1 MYLAG
6 TGWRWCLAT
15 PRRLSHDPG
24 AWLVNEA
31 SVIGLLEATVSFGAL
46 LYLAA
51 LGEMITEKAGILN
64 LGVEGMMAMG
74 AVTGFVVA
82 LHTGNPW
89 VALAGAVAAGAAVA
103 LLHGLF
109 TVVMGADQVVSGLSL
124 TILGIGLAAYL
135 GKGSVGRPSGAE
147 LSSVDWGP
155 LSDVPWLGPVLF
167 QQSPFVY
174 LAVVAG
180 VVAWFV
186 LGRTRLGLA
195 LRAAGESAST
205 ADAAGHSVAGLRLG
219 AVATGGA
226 LAGTSGAYLT
236 LSLTPQWAEGIVAGR
251 GWIAVALVIFGA
263 WRPGRV
269 ALGALLFGL
278 TLALKTRLQTFGVDF
293 SPLLLSMLPYLLT
306 VGVLVAISIRARN
319 RPSPAPAALGIAYRR
334 EER

>member
-1 MYLAG
+1 M
-6 TGWRWCLAT
+6 T
-15 PRRLSHDPG
+15 
-24 AWLVNEA
+24 EA
-31 SVIGLLEATVSFGAL
+31 SLIGLLEATVSFGAL

-64 LGVEGMMAMG
+64 LGVEGMMAIG

-82 LHTGNPW
+82 LQTGNPW
-89 VALAGAVAAGAAVA
+89 VALVAAIAAGALIG

-109 TVVMGADQVVSGLSL
+109 TVVLGAEQVVSGLSL
-124 TILGIGLAAYL
+124 AILGIGLAAYM
-135 GKGSVGRPSGAE
+135 GRGSVGQPAGAE
-147 LSSVDWGP
+147 LVPVDWGP
-155 LSDVPWLGPVLF
+155 LSDIPWAGPVLF
-167 QQSPFVY
+167 QQSPLVY
-174 LAVVAG
+174 MAVLAGIA
-180 VVAWFV
+180 AWFV

-195 LRAAGESAST
+195 VRAAGESAPT

-226 LAGTSGAYLT
+226 LAGASGAYLT
-236 LSLTPQWAEGIVAGR
+236 LSITPQWAEGVVAGR

-293 SPLLLSMLPYLLT
+293 SPILLSMLPYLLT
-306 VGVLVAISIRARN
+306 VGVLVAISIRSRN

>member
-1 MYLAG
+1 M
-6 TGWRWCLAT
+6 T
-15 PRRLSHDPG
+15 
-24 AWLVNEA
+24 EA
-31 SVIGLLEATVSFGAL
+31 SLIGLLEATVSFGAL

-64 LGVEGMMAMG
+64 LGVEGMMAIG

-82 LHTGNPW
+82 LQTGNPW
-89 VALAGAVAAGAAVA
+89 VALVAAIAAGALIG

-109 TVVMGADQVVSGLSL
+109 TVVLGAEQVVSGLSL
-124 TILGIGLAAYL
+124 TILGIGLAAYM
-135 GKGSVGRPSGAE
+135 GRGSVGQPAGAE
-147 LSSVDWGP
+147 LVPVDWGP
-155 LSDVPWLGPVLF
+155 LSDIPWAGPVLF
-167 QQSPFVY
+167 QQSPLVY
-174 LAVVAG
+174 MAVLAGIA
-180 VVAWFV
+180 AWFV

-195 LRAAGESAST
+195 VRAAGESAPA

-226 LAGTSGAYLT
+226 LAGASGAYLT
-236 LSLTPQWAEGIVAGR
+236 LSITPQWTEGVVAGR

-293 SPLLLSMLPYLLT
+293 SPILLSMLPYLLT
-306 VGVLVAISIRARN
+306 VGVLVAISIRSRN

>member
-1 MYLAG
+1 M
-6 TGWRWCLAT
+6 T
-15 PRRLSHDPG
+15 
-24 AWLVNEA
+24 EA
-31 SVIGLLEATVSFGAL
+31 SLIGLLEATVSFGAL

-51 LGEMITEKAGILN
+51 LGEMISEKAGILN
-64 LGVEGMMAMG
+64 LGVEGMMAIG

-82 LHTGNPW
+82 LQTGNPW
-89 VALAGAVAAGAAVA
+89 VALVAAIAAGALIG

-109 TVVMGADQVVSGLSL
+109 TVVLGAEQVVSGLSL
-124 TILGIGLAAYL
+124 TVLGIGLAAYI
-135 GKGSVGRPSGAE
+135 GKGSVGQPAGAE
-147 LSSVDWGP
+147 LVPVDWGP
-155 LSDVPWLGPVLF
+155 LSDIPWAGPVLF
-167 QQSPFVY
+167 QQSPLVY
-174 LAVVAG
+174 MAVLAGLTAS
-180 VVAWFV
+180 FV

-195 LRAAGESAST
+195 VRAAGESAPT
-205 ADAAGHSVAGLRLG
+205 ADAAGHSVAGLRLA

-226 LAGTSGAYLT
+226 LAGASGAYLT
-236 LSLTPQWAEGIVAGR
+236 LSITPQWAEGVVAGR

-293 SPLLLSMLPYLLT
+293 SPILLSMLPYLLT
-306 VGVLVAISIRARN
+306 VGVLVAISIRSRN

>member
-1 MYLAG
+1 M
-6 TGWRWCLAT
+6 T
-15 PRRLSHDPG
+15 
-24 AWLVNEA
+24 EA
-31 SVIGLLEATVSFGAL
+31 SLIGLLEATVSFGAL

-64 LGVEGMMAMG
+64 LGVEGMMAIG

-82 LHTGNPW
+82 LQTGNPW
-89 VALAGAVAAGAAVA
+89 VALVAAIAAGALIG

-109 TVVMGADQVVSGLSL
+109 TVVLGAEQVVSGLSL
-124 TILGIGLAAYL
+124 TILGIGLAAYI
-135 GKGSVGRPSGAE
+135 GKGSVGQPAGAE
-147 LSSVDWGP
+147 LVPVDWGP
-155 LSDVPWLGPVLF
+155 LSDIPWAGPVLF
-167 QQSPFVY
+167 QQSPLVY
-174 LAVVAG
+174 MAVLAGLA
-180 VVAWFV
+180 AWFV

-195 LRAAGESAST
+195 VRAAGESAPT

-226 LAGTSGAYLT
+226 LAGASGAYLT
-236 LSLTPQWAEGIVAGR
+236 LSITPQWAEGVVAGR

-293 SPLLLSMLPYLLT
+293 SPILLSMLPYLLT

>member
-1 MYLAG
+1 V
-6 TGWRWCLAT
+6 T
-15 PRRLSHDPG
+15 
-24 AWLVNEA
+24 EA
-31 SVIGLLEATVSFGAL
+31 SLIGLLEATVSFGAL

-51 LGEMITEKAGILN
+51 LGEMISEKAGILN
-64 LGVEGMMAMG
+64 LGVEGMMAIG

-82 LHTGNPW
+82 LQTGNPW
-89 VALAGAVAAGAAVA
+89 VALVAAIAAGALIG

-109 TVVMGADQVVSGLSL
+109 TVVLGAEQVVSGLSL
-124 TILGIGLAAYL
+124 TILGIGLAAYI
-135 GKGSVGRPSGAE
+135 GKGSVGQPAGAE
-147 LSSVDWGP
+147 LVPVDWGP
-155 LSDVPWLGPVLF
+155 LSDIPWVGPVLF
-167 QQSPFVY
+167 QQSPLVY
-174 LAVVAG
+174 MAVLAGLA
-180 VVAWFV
+180 ASFV

-195 LRAAGESAST
+195 VRAAGESAPT
-205 ADAAGHSVAGLRLG
+205 ADAAGHSVAGLRLA

-226 LAGTSGAYLT
+226 LAGASGAYLT
-236 LSLTPQWAEGIVAGR
+236 LSITPQWTEGVVAGR

-293 SPLLLSMLPYLLT
+293 SPILLSMLPYLLT
-306 VGVLVAISIRARN
+306 VGVLVAISIRSRN

>member
-1 MYLAG
+1 
-6 TGWRWCLAT
+6 
-15 PRRLSHDPG
+15 
-24 AWLVNEA
+24 VNEA
-31 SVIGLLEATVSFGAL
+31 SLIGLLEATVSFGAL

-64 LGVEGMMAMG
+64 LGVEGMMAIG

-82 LHTGNPW
+82 LQTGNPW
-89 VALAGAVAAGAAVA
+89 VALVAAIGAGALAG

-109 TVVMGADQVVSGLSL
+109 TVVLGAEQVVSGLSL
-124 TILGIGLAAYL
+124 TILGIGLAAYI
-135 GKGSVGRPSGAE
+135 GKGFVGRPAGAE
-147 LSSVDWGP
+147 LVPVDWGP
-155 LSDVPWLGPVLF
+155 LTDIPWAGPVLF
-167 QQSPFVY
+167 QQSPLVY
-174 LAVVAG
+174 MAVLAGLA
-180 VVAWFV
+180 AWFV

-195 LRAAGESAST
+195 VRAAGESAPT
-205 ADAAGHSVAGLRLG
+205 TDAAGHSVVGLRLG

-226 LAGTSGAYLT
+226 LAGASGAYLT
-236 LSLTPQWAEGIVAGR
+236 LSITPQWTEGVIAGR

-293 SPLLLSMLPYLLT
+293 SPILLSMLPYLLT

>member
-1 MYLAG
+1 M
-6 TGWRWCLAT
+6 T
-15 PRRLSHDPG
+15 
-24 AWLVNEA
+24 EA
-31 SVIGLLEATVSFGAL
+31 SFIGLLEATVSFGAL

-64 LGVEGMMAMG
+64 LGVEGMMAIG

-82 LHTGNPW
+82 LQTGNPW
-89 VALAGAVAAGAAVA
+89 VALVAAIAAGALIG

-109 TVVMGADQVVSGLSL
+109 TVVLGAEQVVSGLSL
-124 TILGIGLAAYL
+124 TILGIGLAAYI
-135 GKGSVGRPSGAE
+135 GKGSVGQPAGAE
-147 LSSVDWGP
+147 LVPVDWGS
-155 LSDVPWLGPVLF
+155 LSDIPWAGPVLF
-167 QQSPFVY
+167 QQSPLVY
-174 LAVVAG
+174 MAVLAGIA
-180 VVAWFV
+180 AWFV

-195 LRAAGESAST
+195 VRAAGESAPT
-205 ADAAGHSVAGLRLG
+205 ADAAGHSVVGLRLG

-226 LAGTSGAYLT
+226 LAGASGAYLT
-236 LSLTPQWAEGIVAGR
+236 LSITPQWAEGVVAGR

-293 SPLLLSMLPYLLT
+293 SPILLSMLPYLLT
-306 VGVLVAISIRARN
+306 VGVLVAISIRSRN

>member
-1 MYLAG
+1 M
-6 TGWRWCLAT
+6 T
-15 PRRLSHDPG
+15 
-24 AWLVNEA
+24 EA
-31 SVIGLLEATVSFGAL
+31 SLIGLLEATVSFGAL

-51 LGEMITEKAGILN
+51 LGEMISEKAGILN
-64 LGVEGMMAMG
+64 LGVEGMMAIG

-82 LHTGNPW
+82 LQTGNPW
-89 VALAGAVAAGAAVA
+89 VALVAAIAAGALIG

-109 TVVMGADQVVSGLSL
+109 TVVLGAEQVVSGLSL
-124 TILGIGLAAYL
+124 TILGIGLAAYI
-135 GKGSVGRPSGAE
+135 GKGSVGQPAGAE
-147 LSSVDWGP
+147 LVPVYWGP
-155 LSDVPWLGPVLF
+155 LSDIPWAGPVLF
-167 QQSPFVY
+167 QQSPLVY
-174 LAVVAG
+174 MAVLAGLA
-180 VVAWFV
+180 ASFV

-195 LRAAGESAST
+195 VRAAGESAPT
-205 ADAAGHSVAGLRLG
+205 ADAAGHSVAGLRLA

-226 LAGTSGAYLT
+226 LAGASGAYLT
-236 LSLTPQWAEGIVAGR
+236 LSITPQWTEGVVAGR

-293 SPLLLSMLPYLLT
+293 SPILLSMLPYLLT
-306 VGVLVAISIRARN
+306 VGVLVAISIRSRN

>member
-1 MYLAG
+1 V
-6 TGWRWCLAT
+6 T
-15 PRRLSHDPG
+15 
-24 AWLVNEA
+24 EA
-31 SVIGLLEATVSFGAL
+31 SLIGLLEATVSFGAL

-64 LGVEGMMAMG
+64 LGVEGMMAIG

-82 LHTGNPW
+82 LQTGNPW
-89 VALAGAVAAGAAVA
+89 VALVAAIAAGALIG

-109 TVVMGADQVVSGLSL
+109 TVVLGAEQVVSGLSL
-124 TILGIGLAAYL
+124 TILGIGLAAYI
-135 GKGSVGRPSGAE
+135 GKGSVGQPAGAE
-147 LSSVDWGP
+147 LVPVDWGP
-155 LSDVPWLGPVLF
+155 LSDIPWAGPVLF
-167 QQSPFVY
+167 QQSPLVY
-174 LAVVAG
+174 MAVLAGIA
-180 VVAWFV
+180 AWFV

-195 LRAAGESAST
+195 VRAAGESAPT

-226 LAGTSGAYLT
+226 LAGASGAYLT
-236 LSLTPQWAEGIVAGR
+236 LSITPQWTEGVVAGR

-293 SPLLLSMLPYLLT
+293 SPILLSMLPYLLT
-306 VGVLVAISIRARN
+306 VGVLVAISIRSRN
-319 RPSPAPAALGIAYRR
+319 RPSPAPAALGIVYRR

>member
-1 MYLAG
+1 M
-6 TGWRWCLAT
+6 T
-15 PRRLSHDPG
+15 
-24 AWLVNEA
+24 EA
-31 SVIGLLEATVSFGAL
+31 SLIGLLEATVSFGAL

-64 LGVEGMMAMG
+64 LGVEGMMAIG

-82 LHTGNPW
+82 LQTGNPW
-89 VALAGAVAAGAAVA
+89 VALVAAIAAGALIG

-109 TVVMGADQVVSGLSL
+109 TVVLGAEQVVSGLSL
-124 TILGIGLAAYL
+124 TILGIGLAAYI
-135 GKGSVGRPSGAE
+135 GKGSVGQPAGAE
-147 LSSVDWGP
+147 LVPVDWGP
-155 LSDVPWLGPVLF
+155 LSDIPWAGPVLF
-167 QQSPFVY
+167 QQSPLVY
-174 LAVVAG
+174 MAVLAGIA
-180 VVAWFV
+180 AWFV

-195 LRAAGESAST
+195 VRAAGESAPT

-226 LAGTSGAYLT
+226 LAGASGAYLT
-236 LSLTPQWAEGIVAGR
+236 LSITPQWAEGVVAGR

-278 TLALKTRLQTFGVDF
+278 TLALKTRLQTFGVGF
-293 SPLLLSMLPYLLT
+293 SPILLSMLPYLLT
-306 VGVLVAISIRARN
+306 VGVLVAISIRSRN

>member
-1 MYLAG
+1 M
-6 TGWRWCLAT
+6 T
-15 PRRLSHDPG
+15 
-24 AWLVNEA
+24 EA
-31 SVIGLLEATVSFGAL
+31 SLIGLLEATVSFGAL

-64 LGVEGMMAMG
+64 LGVEGMMAIG

-82 LHTGNPW
+82 LQTGNPW
-89 VALAGAVAAGAAVA
+89 VALVAAIAAGALIG

-109 TVVMGADQVVSGLSL
+109 TVVLGAEQVVSGLSL
-124 TILGIGLAAYL
+124 TILGIGLAAYI
-135 GKGSVGRPSGAE
+135 GKGSVGQPAGAE
-147 LSSVDWGP
+147 LVPVDWGP
-155 LSDVPWLGPVLF
+155 LSDIPWAGPVLF
-167 QQSPFVY
+167 QQSPLVY
-174 LAVVAG
+174 MAVLAGIA
-180 VVAWFV
+180 AWFV

-195 LRAAGESAST
+195 VRAAGESAPT
-205 ADAAGHSVAGLRLG
+205 ADAAGHSVVGLRLG

-226 LAGTSGAYLT
+226 LAGASGAYLT
-236 LSLTPQWAEGIVAGR
+236 LSITPQWAEGVVAGR

-293 SPLLLSMLPYLLT
+293 SPILLSMLPYLLT
-306 VGVLVAISIRARN
+306 VGVLVAISIRSRN

>member
-1 MYLAG
+1 
-6 TGWRWCLAT
+6 
-15 PRRLSHDPG
+15 
-24 AWLVNEA
+24 VNEA
-31 SVIGLLEATVSFGAL
+31 SLIGLLEATVSFGAL

-64 LGVEGMMAMG
+64 LGVEGMMAIG

-82 LHTGNPW
+82 LQTENPW
-89 VALAGAVAAGAAVA
+89 MALVAAIGAGALAG

-109 TVVMGADQVVSGLSL
+109 TVVLGAEQVVSGLSL
-124 TILGIGLAAYL
+124 TILGIGLAAYI
-135 GKGSVGRPSGAE
+135 GKGFVGRPAGAE
-147 LSSVDWGP
+147 LVPVDWGP
-155 LSDVPWLGPVLF
+155 LTDIPWAGPVLF
-167 QQSPFVY
+167 QQSPLVY
-174 LAVVAG
+174 MAVLAGLA
-180 VVAWFV
+180 AWFV

-195 LRAAGESAST
+195 VRAAGESAST
-205 ADAAGHSVAGLRLG
+205 ADAAGHSVVGLRLG

-226 LAGTSGAYLT
+226 LAGASGAYLT
-236 LSLTPQWAEGIVAGR
+236 LSITPQWAEGVIAGR

-293 SPLLLSMLPYLLT
+293 SPILLSMLPYLLT

>member
-1 MYLAG
+1 M
-6 TGWRWCLAT
+6 T
-15 PRRLSHDPG
+15 
-24 AWLVNEA
+24 EA
-31 SVIGLLEATVSFGAL
+31 SLIGLLEATVSFGAL

-64 LGVEGMMAMG
+64 LGVEGMMAIG

-82 LHTGNPW
+82 LQTGNPW
-89 VALAGAVAAGAAVA
+89 VALVAAIAAGALIG

-109 TVVMGADQVVSGLSL
+109 TVVLGAEQVVSGLSL
-124 TILGIGLAAYL
+124 TILGIGLAAYI
-135 GKGSVGRPSGAE
+135 GKGSVGQPAGAE
-147 LSSVDWGP
+147 LVPVDWGS
-155 LSDVPWLGPVLF
+155 LSDIPWAGPVLF
-167 QQSPFVY
+167 QQSPLVY
-174 LAVVAG
+174 MAVLAGLA
-180 VVAWFV
+180 AWFV

-195 LRAAGESAST
+195 VRAAGESAPT

-226 LAGTSGAYLT
+226 LAGASGAYLT
-236 LSLTPQWAEGIVAGR
+236 LSITPQWAEGVVAGR

-293 SPLLLSMLPYLLT
+293 SPILLSMLPYLLT
-306 VGVLVAISIRARN
+306 VGVLVAISIRSRN

>member
-1 MYLAG
+1 V
-6 TGWRWCLAT
+6 T
-15 PRRLSHDPG
+15 
-24 AWLVNEA
+24 EA
-31 SVIGLLEATVSFGAL
+31 SLIGLLEATVSFGAL

-64 LGVEGMMAMG
+64 LGVEGMMAIG

-82 LHTGNPW
+82 LQTGNPW
-89 VALAGAVAAGAAVA
+89 VALVAAIAAGALIG

-109 TVVMGADQVVSGLSL
+109 TVVLGAEQVVSGLSL
-124 TILGIGLAAYL
+124 TILGIGLAAYM
-135 GKGSVGRPSGAE
+135 GRGSVGQPAGAE
-147 LSSVDWGP
+147 LVPVDWGP
-155 LSDVPWLGPVLF
+155 LSDIPWAGPVLF
-167 QQSPFVY
+167 QQSPLVY
-174 LAVVAG
+174 MAVLAGIA
-180 VVAWFV
+180 AWFV

-195 LRAAGESAST
+195 VRAAGESAPT

-226 LAGTSGAYLT
+226 LAGASGAYLT
-236 LSLTPQWAEGIVAGR
+236 LSITPQWAEGVVAGR

-293 SPLLLSMLPYLLT
+293 SPILLSMLPYLLT
-306 VGVLVAISIRARN
+306 VGVLVAISIRSRN

>member
-1 MYLAG
+1 M
-6 TGWRWCLAT
+6 
-15 PRRLSHDPG
+15 
-24 AWLVNEA
+24 NEA
-31 SVIGLLEATVSFGAL
+31 ARIGLREATVAVGAR

-64 LGVEGMMAMG
+64 LGVEGMMAIG

-82 LHTGNPW
+82 LQTGNPW
-89 VALAGAVAAGAAVA
+89 VALVAAIGAGALAG

-109 TVVMGADQVVSGLSL
+109 TVVLGAEQVVSGLSL
-124 TILGIGLAAYL
+124 TILGIGLAAYI
-135 GKGSVGRPSGAE
+135 GKGFVGRPAGAE
-147 LSSVDWGP
+147 LVPVDWGP
-155 LSDVPWLGPVLF
+155 LTDIPWAGPVLF
-167 QQSPFVY
+167 QQSPLVY
-174 LAVVAG
+174 MAVLAGLA
-180 VVAWFV
+180 AWFV

-195 LRAAGESAST
+195 VRAAGESAPT
-205 ADAAGHSVAGLRLG
+205 ADAAGHSVVGLRLG

-226 LAGTSGAYLT
+226 LAGASGAYLT
-236 LSLTPQWAEGIVAGR
+236 LSITPQWVEGVIAGR

-293 SPLLLSMLPYLLT
+293 SPILLSMLPYLLT

>member
-1 MYLAG
+1 M
-6 TGWRWCLAT
+6 T
-15 PRRLSHDPG
+15 
-24 AWLVNEA
+24 EA
-31 SVIGLLEATVSFGAL
+31 SLIGLLEATVSFGAL

-51 LGEMITEKAGILN
+51 LGEMISEKAGILN
-64 LGVEGMMAMG
+64 LGVEGMMAIG

-82 LHTGNPW
+82 LQTGNPW
-89 VALAGAVAAGAAVA
+89 VALVAAIAAGALIG

-109 TVVMGADQVVSGLSL
+109 TVVLGAEQVVSGLSL
-124 TILGIGLAAYL
+124 TILGIGLAAYI
-135 GKGSVGRPSGAE
+135 GKGSVGQPAGAE
-147 LSSVDWGP
+147 LVPVDWGP
-155 LSDVPWLGPVLF
+155 LSDIPWAGPVLF
-167 QQSPFVY
+167 QQSPLVY
-174 LAVVAG
+174 MAVLAGLATS
-180 VVAWFV
+180 FV

-195 LRAAGESAST
+195 VRAAGESAPT
-205 ADAAGHSVAGLRLG
+205 ADAAGHSVAGLRLA

-226 LAGTSGAYLT
+226 LAGASGAYLT
-236 LSLTPQWAEGIVAGR
+236 LSITPQWAEGVVAGR

-293 SPLLLSMLPYLLT
+293 SPILLSMLPYLLT
-306 VGVLVAISIRARN
+306 VGVLVAISIRSRN

>member
-1 MYLAG
+1 
-6 TGWRWCLAT
+6 
-15 PRRLSHDPG
+15 
-24 AWLVNEA
+24 
-31 SVIGLLEATVSFGAL
+31 VSFGAL

-64 LGVEGMMAMG
+64 LGVEGMMAIG

-82 LHTGNPW
+82 LQTENPW
-89 VALAGAVAAGAAVA
+89 VALVAAICAGALAG

-109 TVVMGADQVVSGLSL
+109 TVVLGAEQVVSGLSL
-124 TILGIGLAAYL
+124 TILGIGLAAYI
-135 GKGSVGRPSGAE
+135 GKGSVGRPAGAE
-147 LSSVDWGP
+147 LVPVDWGP
-155 LSDVPWLGPVLF
+155 LTDIPWAGPVLF
-167 QQSPFVY
+167 QQSPLVY
-174 LAVVAG
+174 MAVLAGLA
-180 VVAWFV
+180 AWFV

-195 LRAAGESAST
+195 VRAAGESAPT
-205 ADAAGHSVAGLRLG
+205 ADAAGHSVVGLRLG

-226 LAGTSGAYLT
+226 LAGASGAYLT
-236 LSLTPQWAEGIVAGR
+236 LSITPQWVEGVIAGR

-293 SPLLLSMLPYLLT
+293 SPILLSMLPYLLT

>member
-1 MYLAG
+1 M
-6 TGWRWCLAT
+6 T
-15 PRRLSHDPG
+15 
-24 AWLVNEA
+24 EA
-31 SVIGLLEATVSFGAL
+31 SFIGLLEATVSFGAL

-64 LGVEGMMAMG
+64 LGVEGMMAIG

-82 LHTGNPW
+82 LQTGNPW
-89 VALAGAVAAGAAVA
+89 VALVAAIAAGALIG

-109 TVVMGADQVVSGLSL
+109 TVVLGAEQVVSGLSL
-124 TILGIGLAAYL
+124 TILGIGLAAYI
-135 GKGSVGRPSGAE
+135 GKGSVGQPAGAE
-147 LSSVDWGP
+147 LVPVDWGP
-155 LSDVPWLGPVLF
+155 LSDIPWAGPVLF
-167 QQSPFVY
+167 QQSPLVY
-174 LAVVAG
+174 MAVLAGLA
-180 VVAWFV
+180 AWFV

-195 LRAAGESAST
+195 VRAAGESAPT

-226 LAGTSGAYLT
+226 LAGASGAYLT
-236 LSLTPQWAEGIVAGR
+236 LSITPQWAEGVVAGR

-293 SPLLLSMLPYLLT
+293 SPILLSMLPYLLT
-306 VGVLVAISIRARN
+306 VGVLVAISIRSRN

>member
-1 MYLAG
+1 M
-6 TGWRWCLAT
+6 T
-15 PRRLSHDPG
+15 
-24 AWLVNEA
+24 EA
-31 SVIGLLEATVSFGAL
+31 SLIGLLEATVSFGAL

-64 LGVEGMMAMG
+64 LGVEGMMAIG

-82 LHTGNPW
+82 LQTGNPW
-89 VALAGAVAAGAAVA
+89 VALVAAIAAGALIG

-109 TVVMGADQVVSGLSL
+109 TVVLGAEQVVSGLSL
-124 TILGIGLAAYL
+124 TILGIGLAAYI
-135 GKGSVGRPSGAE
+135 GKGSVGQPAGAE
-147 LSSVDWGP
+147 LVPVDWGP
-155 LSDVPWLGPVLF
+155 LSDIPWAGPVLF
-167 QQSPFVY
+167 QQSPLVY
-174 LAVVAG
+174 MAVLAGIA
-180 VVAWFV
+180 AWFV

-195 LRAAGESAST
+195 VRAAGESAPT

-226 LAGTSGAYLT
+226 LAGASGAYLT
-236 LSLTPQWAEGIVAGR
+236 LSITPQWTEGVVAGR

-293 SPLLLSMLPYLLT
+293 SPILLSMLPYLLT
-306 VGVLVAISIRARN
+306 VGVLVAISIRSRN

>member
-1 MYLAG
+1 
-6 TGWRWCLAT
+6 
-15 PRRLSHDPG
+15 
-24 AWLVNEA
+24 VNEA
-31 SVIGLLEATVSFGAL
+31 SLIGLLEATVSFGAL

-64 LGVEGMMAMG
+64 LGVEGMMAIG

-82 LHTGNPW
+82 LQTGNPW
-89 VALAGAVAAGAAVA
+89 VALVAAIGAGALAG

-109 TVVMGADQVVSGLSL
+109 TVVLGAEQVVSGLSL
-124 TILGIGLAAYL
+124 TILGIGLAAYI
-135 GKGSVGRPSGAE
+135 GKGFVGRPAGAE
-147 LSSVDWGP
+147 LVPVDWGP
-155 LSDVPWLGPVLF
+155 LTDIPWAGPVLF
-167 QQSPFVY
+167 QQSPLVY
-174 LAVVAG
+174 MAVLAGLA
-180 VVAWFV
+180 AWFV

-195 LRAAGESAST
+195 VRAAGESAPT
-205 ADAAGHSVAGLRLG
+205 TDAAGHSVVGLRLG

-226 LAGTSGAYLT
+226 LAGASGAYLT
-236 LSLTPQWAEGIVAGR
+236 LSITPQWAEGVVAGR

-293 SPLLLSMLPYLLT
+293 SPILLSMLPYLLT

>member
-1 MYLAG
+1 M
-6 TGWRWCLAT
+6 
-15 PRRLSHDPG
+15 
-24 AWLVNEA
+24 
-31 SVIGLLEATVSFGAL
+31 IGLLEATVSFGAL

-51 LGEMITEKAGILN
+51 LGEMITEKVGILN
-64 LGVEGMMAMG
+64 LGVEGMMAIG

-82 LHTGNPW
+82 LQTGNPW
-89 VALAGAVAAGAAVA
+89 VALVAAIGAGALAG

-109 TVVMGADQVVSGLSL
+109 TVVLGAEQVVSGLSL
-124 TILGIGLAAYL
+124 TILGIGLAAYI
-135 GKGSVGRPSGAE
+135 GKGFVGRPAGAE
-147 LSSVDWGP
+147 LVPVDWGP
-155 LSDVPWLGPVLF
+155 LTDIPWAGPVLF
-167 QQSPFVY
+167 QQSPLVY
-174 LAVVAG
+174 MAVLAGLA
-180 VVAWFV
+180 AWFV

-195 LRAAGESAST
+195 VRAAGESAPT
-205 ADAAGHSVAGLRLG
+205 ADAAGHSVVGLRLG

-226 LAGTSGAYLT
+226 LAGASGAYLT
-236 LSLTPQWAEGIVAGR
+236 LSITPQWVEGVIAGR

-293 SPLLLSMLPYLLT
+293 SPILLSMLPYLLT

>member
-1 MYLAG
+1 M
-6 TGWRWCLAT
+6 T
-15 PRRLSHDPG
+15 
-24 AWLVNEA
+24 EA
-31 SVIGLLEATVSFGAL
+31 SFIGLLEATVSFGAL

-64 LGVEGMMAMG
+64 LGVEGMMAIG

-82 LHTGNPW
+82 LQTGNPW
-89 VALAGAVAAGAAVA
+89 VALVAAIAAGALIG

-109 TVVMGADQVVSGLSL
+109 TVVLGAEQVVSGLSL
-124 TILGIGLAAYL
+124 TILGIGLAAYI
-135 GKGSVGRPSGAE
+135 GKGSVGQPAGAE
-147 LSSVDWGP
+147 LVPVDWGP
-155 LSDVPWLGPVLF
+155 LSDIPWAGPVLF
-167 QQSPFVY
+167 QQSPLVY
-174 LAVVAG
+174 MAVLAGIA
-180 VVAWFV
+180 AWFV
-186 LGRTRLGLA
+186 LGWTRLGLA
-195 LRAAGESAST
+195 VRAAGESAPT

-226 LAGTSGAYLT
+226 LAGASGAYLT
-236 LSLTPQWAEGIVAGR
+236 LSITPQWAEGVVAGR

-293 SPLLLSMLPYLLT
+293 SPILLSMLPYLLT
-306 VGVLVAISIRARN
+306 VGVLVAISIRSRN

>member
-1 MYLAG
+1 M
-6 TGWRWCLAT
+6 T
-15 PRRLSHDPG
+15 
-24 AWLVNEA
+24 EA
-31 SVIGLLEATVSFGAL
+31 SLIGLLEATVSFGAL

-64 LGVEGMMAMG
+64 LGVEGMMAIG

-82 LHTGNPW
+82 LQTGNPW
-89 VALAGAVAAGAAVA
+89 IALVAAIAAGALLG

-109 TVVMGADQVVSGLSL
+109 TVVLGAEQVVSGLSL
-124 TILGIGLAAYL
+124 AILGVGLAAYV
-135 GKGSVGRPSGAE
+135 GKGSVGQPAGAE
-147 LSSVDWGP
+147 LVPVDWGP
-155 LSDVPWLGPVLF
+155 LSDIPWAGPVLF
-167 QQSPFVY
+167 QQSPLVY
-174 LAVVAG
+174 MAVLAGLAT
-180 VVAWFV
+180 WFV

-195 LRAAGESAST
+195 VRAAGESAPT
-205 ADAAGHSVAGLRLG
+205 ADVAGHSVAGLRLG

-226 LAGTSGAYLT
+226 LAGASGAYLT
-236 LSLTPQWAEGIVAGR
+236 LSITPQWAEGVVAGR

-293 SPLLLSMLPYLLT
+293 SPILLSMLPYLLT
-306 VGVLVAISIRARN
+306 VGVLVAISIRSRN

>member
-1 MYLAG
+1 M
-6 TGWRWCLAT
+6 T
-15 PRRLSHDPG
+15 
-24 AWLVNEA
+24 EA
-31 SVIGLLEATVSFGAL
+31 SLIGLLEATVSFGAL

-64 LGVEGMMAMG
+64 LGVEGMMAIG

-82 LHTGNPW
+82 LQTGNPW
-89 VALAGAVAAGAAVA
+89 VALVAAIAAGALIG

-109 TVVMGADQVVSGLSL
+109 TVVLGAEQVVSGLSL
-124 TILGIGLAAYL
+124 TILGIGLAAYI
-135 GKGSVGRPSGAE
+135 GAGSVGQPAGAE
-147 LSSVDWGP
+147 LVPVDWGP
-155 LSDVPWLGPVLF
+155 LSDIPWAGPVLF
-167 QQSPFVY
+167 QQSPLVY
-174 LAVVAG
+174 MAVLAGLA
-180 VVAWFV
+180 AWFV

-195 LRAAGESAST
+195 VRAAGESAPT

-226 LAGTSGAYLT
+226 LAGASGAYLT
-236 LSLTPQWAEGIVAGR
+236 LSITPQWAEGVVAGR

-278 TLALKTRLQTFGVDF
+278 TLALKTRLQTFGVGF
-293 SPLLLSMLPYLLT
+293 SPILLSMLPYLLT
-306 VGVLVAISIRARN
+306 VGVLVAISIRSRN

>member
-1 MYLAG
+1 M
-6 TGWRWCLAT
+6 T
-15 PRRLSHDPG
+15 
-24 AWLVNEA
+24 EA
-31 SVIGLLEATVSFGAL
+31 SFIGLLEATVSFGAL

-64 LGVEGMMAMG
+64 LGVEGMMAIG

-82 LHTGNPW
+82 LQTGNPW
-89 VALAGAVAAGAAVA
+89 VALVAAIAAGALIG

-109 TVVMGADQVVSGLSL
+109 TVVLGAEQVVSGLSL
-124 TILGIGLAAYL
+124 TILGIGLAAYI
-135 GKGSVGRPSGAE
+135 GKGSVGQPAGAE
-147 LSSVDWGP
+147 LVPVDWGS
-155 LSDVPWLGPVLF
+155 LSDIPWAGPVLF
-167 QQSPFVY
+167 QQSPLVY
-174 LAVVAG
+174 MAVLAGLA
-180 VVAWFV
+180 AWFV

-195 LRAAGESAST
+195 VRAAGESAPT

-226 LAGTSGAYLT
+226 LAGASGAYLT
-236 LSLTPQWAEGIVAGR
+236 LSITPQWAEGVVAGR

-278 TLALKTRLQTFGVDF
+278 TLALKTRLQTFGVGF
-293 SPLLLSMLPYLLT
+293 SPILLSMLPYLLT
-306 VGVLVAISIRARN
+306 VGVLVAISIRSRN

>member
-1 MYLAG
+1 V
-6 TGWRWCLAT
+6 T
-15 PRRLSHDPG
+15 
-24 AWLVNEA
+24 EA
-31 SVIGLLEATVSFGAL
+31 SFIGLLEATVSFGAL

-64 LGVEGMMAMG
+64 LGVEGMMAIG

-82 LHTGNPW
+82 LQTGNPW
-89 VALAGAVAAGAAVA
+89 VALVAAIAAGALIG

-109 TVVMGADQVVSGLSL
+109 TVVLGAEQVVSGLSL
-124 TILGIGLAAYL
+124 TILGIGLAAYI
-135 GKGSVGRPSGAE
+135 GKGSVGQPAGAE
-147 LSSVDWGP
+147 LVPVDWGP
-155 LSDVPWLGPVLF
+155 LSDIPWVGPVLF
-167 QQSPFVY
+167 QQSPLVY
-174 LAVVAG
+174 MAVLAGLA
-180 VVAWFV
+180 AWFV

-195 LRAAGESAST
+195 VRAAGESAPT

-226 LAGTSGAYLT
+226 LAGASGAYLT
-236 LSLTPQWAEGIVAGR
+236 LSITPQWAEGVVAGR

-293 SPLLLSMLPYLLT
+293 SPILLSMLPYLLT
-306 VGVLVAISIRARN
+306 VGVLVAISIRSRN

>member
-1 MYLAG
+1 M
-6 TGWRWCLAT
+6 
-15 PRRLSHDPG
+15 
-24 AWLVNEA
+24 NEA
-31 SVIGLLEATVSFGAL
+31 SLIGLLEATGAFGAL

-64 LGVEGMMAMG
+64 LGVEGMMAIG

-82 LHTGNPW
+82 LQTENPW
-89 VALAGAVAAGAAVA
+89 VALVAAICAGALAG

-109 TVVMGADQVVSGLSL
+109 TVVLGAEQVVSGLSL
-124 TILGIGLAAYL
+124 TILGIGLAAYI
-135 GKGSVGRPSGAE
+135 GKGSVGRPAGAE
-147 LSSVDWGP
+147 LVPVDWGP
-155 LSDVPWLGPVLF
+155 LTDIPWAGPVLF
-167 QQSPFVY
+167 QQSPLVY
-174 LAVVAG
+174 MAVLAGLA
-180 VVAWFV
+180 AWFV

-195 LRAAGESAST
+195 VRAAGESAST
-205 ADAAGHSVAGLRLG
+205 ADAAGHSVVGLRLG

-226 LAGTSGAYLT
+226 LAGASGAYLT
-236 LSLTPQWAEGIVAGR
+236 LSITPQWVEGVIAGR

-293 SPLLLSMLPYLLT
+293 SPILLSMLPYLLT

>member
-1 MYLAG
+1 M
-6 TGWRWCLAT
+6 
-15 PRRLSHDPG
+15 
-24 AWLVNEA
+24 NEA
-31 SVIGLLEATVSFGAL
+31 SLIGLLEATVSFGAL

-64 LGVEGMMAMG
+64 LGVEGMMAIG

-82 LHTGNPW
+82 LQTENPW
-89 VALAGAVAAGAAVA
+89 VALVAAIGAGALAG

-109 TVVMGADQVVSGLSL
+109 TVVLGAEQVVSGLSL
-124 TILGIGLAAYL
+124 TILGIGLAAYI
-135 GKGSVGRPSGAE
+135 GKGFVGRPAGAE
-147 LSSVDWGP
+147 LVPVDWGP
-155 LSDVPWLGPVLF
+155 LTDIPWAGPVLF
-167 QQSPFVY
+167 QQSPLVY
-174 LAVVAG
+174 MAVLAGLA
-180 VVAWFV
+180 AWFV

-195 LRAAGESAST
+195 VRAAGESAST
-205 ADAAGHSVAGLRLG
+205 ADAAGHSVVGLRLG

-226 LAGTSGAYLT
+226 LAGASGAYLT
-236 LSLTPQWAEGIVAGR
+236 LSITPQWVEGVIAGR

-293 SPLLLSMLPYLLT
+293 SPILLSMLPYLLT

>member
-1 MYLAG
+1 M
-6 TGWRWCLAT
+6 T
-15 PRRLSHDPG
+15 
-24 AWLVNEA
+24 EA
-31 SVIGLLEATVSFGAL
+31 SLIGLLEATVSFGAL

-64 LGVEGMMAMG
+64 LGVEGMMAIG

-82 LHTGNPW
+82 LQTGNPW
-89 VALAGAVAAGAAVA
+89 VALVAAIAAGALIG

-109 TVVMGADQVVSGLSL
+109 TVVLGAEQVVSGLSL
-124 TILGIGLAAYL
+124 TILGIGLAAYI
-135 GKGSVGRPSGAE
+135 GKGSVGQPAGAE
-147 LSSVDWGP
+147 LVPVDWGP
-155 LSDVPWLGPVLF
+155 LSDIPWAGPVLF
-167 QQSPFVY
+167 QQSPLVY
-174 LAVVAG
+174 MAVLAG
-180 VVAWFV
+180 LVAWFV

-195 LRAAGESAST
+195 VRAAGESAPT

-226 LAGTSGAYLT
+226 LAGASGAYLT
-236 LSLTPQWAEGIVAGR
+236 LSITPQWAEGVVAGR

-293 SPLLLSMLPYLLT
+293 SPILLSMLPYLLT
-306 VGVLVAISIRARN
+306 VGVLVAISIRSRN